1 MRIGLFY
8 QIQVP
13 KPWTPSSES
22 QRIYEALEQIPYA
35 EQMGF
40 ASVWFSE
47 HHFRPVWSHNSAP
60 DLTLAAVSQRTSR
73 IRLGIGV
80 VLAPIHH
87 PLHVAA
93 RMATLDILSHG
104 RVDVGLGRT
113 GYPYQLTPYGTDLR
127 DTRGMWQEFADV
139 LPRIW
144 TQEEISYH
152 GTYYQ
157 IPRRE
162 VLPKPLQHPHPPL
175 WSACGSDETARLT
188 GSLGMGGLFGSEG
201 GPDRVQQLMVLY
213 QDALRIAPGNGVGLR
228 RRTALMTAGYC
239 HEDPQVVAQRGTQL
253 VGWYIE
259 QQRERA
265 RLVWRDYDPSTVPP
279 DYQAITRATSASP
292 VGRIRGSPRRRRCA
306 SKAQSSVS
314 ARQRTVSGFSK
325 YTRPS
330 ALRRCFYCVPS
341 DRRSTRRCSIPFV
354 SLGSRSSRTSRSAC
368 HVQRWCKHRR
378 NLRVSVMCFLDCKI
392 HLSSRVTCS
401 SRTTPRGI
409 ATLNDHSG
417 KPPGDTGRRPLI
429 WRVSMQLILAS
440 EP

>member
-13 KPWTPSSES
+13 KPWTPQSES
-22 QRIYEALEQIPYA
+22 QRIHEALEQIPYA
-35 EQMGF
+35 EQQGF
-40 ASVWFSE
+40 TSVWFSE

-113 GYPYQLTPYGTDLR
+113 GYPYQLTPYGADLH
-127 DTRGMWQEFADV
+127 DTRGMWQECAEV

-144 TQEEISYH
+144 TEEIISYH

-157 IPRRE
+157 IPPRE
-162 VLPKPLQHPHPPL
+162 VLPKPVQRPHPPL

-201 GPDRVQQLMVLY
+201 GPDRVRQLMAVY
-213 QDALRIAPGNGVGLR
+213 QEALQTAPVTGAMPTR
-228 RRTALMTAGYC
+228 RAALMTAGYC
-239 HEDPQVVAQRGTQL
+239 HEDPQVVAQRGTEL
-253 VGWYIE
+253 IGWYLE

-265 RLVWRDYDPSTVPP
+265 RLVWRDYDPTTVPT
-279 DYQAITRATSASP
+279 DYQGYYARDQRLANGPHPGELTPQEVREQGTSFCVGTPADCIRFLERYEALGIEEVFLLCAIGPAQHQEVLHTMRLFGEQVIPHFQAKEH
-292 VGRIRGSPRRRRCA
+292 VG
-306 SKAQSSVS
+306 
-314 ARQRTVSGFSK
+314 
-325 YTRPS
+325 
-330 ALRRCFYCVPS
+330 
-341 DRRSTRRCSIPFV
+341 
-354 SLGSRSSRTSRSAC
+354 
-368 HVQRWCKHRR
+368 
-378 NLRVSVMCFLDCKI
+378 
-392 HLSSRVTCS
+392 
-401 SRTTPRGI
+401 
-409 ATLNDHSG
+409 
-417 KPPGDTGRRPLI
+417 
-429 WRVSMQLILAS
+429 
-440 EP
+440 